1 MIAKGAD
8 GQQEARA
15 LLDGFRDHLA
25 FERNLSAH
33 TVKAYTEDV
42 ESYLRWAERAGIP
55 PLQPGRR
62 GARLY
67 LADLDRAGY
76 ARKTSNRHLSA
87 LKGFFGWACAKELI
101 EADPMSALHG
111 PKSEKRLP
119 KVLSQADMERLLR
132 VHAELAQSA
141 RTPLLRAKELRDQAV
156 LELAYACGARISEI
170 AGLEIP
176 RVDLKGRQVRLLGKG
191 SKERIMPV
199 HELAARTLAAYLSDA
214 RPHLAQAPSED
225 WVFLSARGKRYSED
239 AIRLMFKRTLAQ
251 AGLDGIYTP
260 HDVRHTFATDVL
272 AGGADLRSVQEMLG
286 HVSLSTTQI
295 YTHLTPERLQEA
307 HHQAHPRG

>member
-1 MIAKGAD
+1 MSAD
-8 GQQEARA
+8 DPNGQLAARA

-25 FERNLSAH
+25 YERNLSAH

-55 PLQPGRR
+55 PLDPGRR

-101 EADPMSALHG
+101 EADPMSSLRG

-119 KVLSQADMERLLR
+119 KVLSQDDMARLLR
-132 VHAELAQSA
+132 VHAELAQDAPSPTA
-141 RTPLLRAKELRDQAV
+141 RAKELRDQAV
-156 LELAYACGARISEI
+156 LELSYACGARISEI
-170 AGLEIP
+170 SGLEIQ
-176 RVDLKGRQVRLLGKG
+176 RVDMRERQVRLLGKG
-191 SKERIMPV
+191 SKERIVPM
-199 HELAARTLAAYLSDA
+199 HEVAVRTLSAYLSDG
-214 RPHLAQAPSED
+214 RPHLARPTSGD
-225 WVFLSARGKRYSED
+225 WVFLSTRGRRYSED

-260 HDVRHTFATDVL
+260 HDMRHTFATDVL

>member
-1 MIAKGAD
+1 MSAKGSH

-15 LLDGFRDHLA
+15 LLDGFQDHLA
-25 FERNLSAH
+25 YERNLSPH
-33 TVKAYTEDV
+33 TVRAYTEDV
-42 ESYLRWAERAGIP
+42 ESYLRWADRMGVP
-55 PLQPGRR
+55 PLDPGRR

-76 ARKTSNRHLSA
+76 ARRTSNRRLSA
-87 LKGFFGWACAKELI
+87 LKSFFGWACAKELI
-101 EADPMSALHG
+101 EANPMSALHG

-119 KVLSQADMERLLR
+119 KVLSRDDMERLLR
-132 VHAELAQSA
+132 VHEDLARDA
-141 RTPLLRAKELRDQAV
+141 RTPLERAKEMRDQSV
-156 LELAYACGARISEI
+156 LELSYACGARISEI
-170 AGLEIP
+170 SRLEIP
-176 RVDLKGRQVRLLGKG
+176 RVDLKARQVRLLGKG
-191 SKERIMPV
+191 SKERIMPM
-199 HELAARTLAAYLSDA
+199 HEVAARTLGTYLSDA
-214 RPHLAQAPSED
+214 RPHLAQASSEA
-225 WVFLSARGKRYSED
+225 WVFLSVRGKRYSED

-260 HDVRHTFATDVL
+260 HDMRHTFATDVL